1 MARPT
6 SFGRDTGLQ
15 LRMTLTM
22 FLLGLVYA
30 VLVGVVFASGHRPSS
45 FIVAGMFA
53 FQVLRLRQ
61 ARAARDGRARGHA
74 RRRRRSCT
82 R

>member
-30 VLVGVVFASGHRPSS
+30 VLIGVVVASRVDGLL
-45 FIVAGMFA
+45 FIVGGMFA
-53 FQVLRLRQ
+53 PAAVRLRQ
-61 ARAARDGRARGHA
+61 ARAARDGRARGDA

>member
-15 LRMTLTM
+15 VRMTLTL

-30 VLVGVVFASGHRPSS
+30 VVKPQLG
-45 FIVAGMFA
+45 
-53 FQVLRLRQ
+53 
-61 ARAARDGRARGHA
+61 
-74 RRRRRSCT
+74 
-82 R
+82 